1 MRVFIL
7 LTAAVLAAGAAF
19 AQESPLAKV
28 YACAGLPKADER
40 PACYGAAIAGLKQA
54 EATGGVAVVS
64 REQVTEESEQ
74 AFVFKM
80 PEAADIARA
89 AGIAVPSAPEQP
101 DDVQVSIAS
110 AAKRADGK
118 YRFTLDNRQVWEQI
132 EIEKIDRLGA
142 LPLKAEI
149 KAAALGSFLMRIEG
163 GRSIRVRRLR

>member
-1 MRVFIL
+1 MRVLIL

-19 AQESPLAKV
+19 AQEPLAKV

-40 PACYGAAIAGLKQA
+40 LACYDAAVAGLKQA

-64 REQVTEESEQ
+64 CEQVTEASEQ
-74 AFVFKM
+74 AFGFKK

-89 AGIAVPSAPEQP
+89 AGIAVPNAPEQP
-101 DDVQVSIAS
+101 DDVQVTIAS

-149 KAAALGSFLMRIEG
+149 KAAALGSFMMRIEG

>member
-1 MRVFIL
+1 MRVLIL

-19 AQESPLAKV
+19 AQEPLAKV

-40 PACYGAAIAGLKQA
+40 PACYDDAIAGLKQA

-74 AFVFKM
+74 AFGFKK

-89 AGIAVPSAPEQP
+89 ASIAVPNAPEQP
-101 DDVQVSIAS
+101 DDVQVTIAS

-118 YRFTLDNRQVWEQI
+118 YRFTPDNRQVWEQI

>member
-1 MRVFIL
+1 MRVLIL

-19 AQESPLAKV
+19 AQEPLAKV

-40 PACYGAAIAGLKQA
+40 LACYDAAVAGLKQA

-64 REQVTEESEQ
+64 REQVTEASEQ
-74 AFVFKM
+74 AFGFKK

-89 AGIAVPSAPEQP
+89 AGIAVPNAPEQP
-101 DDVQVSIAS
+101 DDVQVTIAS

-132 EIEKIDRLGA
+132 ETEKTDRLGA

-149 KAAALGSFLMRIEG
+149 KAAALGSFMMRIEG